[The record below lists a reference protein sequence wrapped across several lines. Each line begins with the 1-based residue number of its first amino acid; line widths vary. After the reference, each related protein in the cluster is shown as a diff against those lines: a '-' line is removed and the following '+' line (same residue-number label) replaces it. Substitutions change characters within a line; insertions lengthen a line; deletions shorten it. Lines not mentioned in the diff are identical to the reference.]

1 MKRIF
6 KILNS
11 ENAKTQVSI
20 NGGEDFLS
28 SLWDTVRVH
37 WIHFDTDESVI
48 DLFNMA
54 LGFEHL
60 IFEECKFSNQFTL
73 AAKRVQGNRLKKV
86 SFIGP

>member
-1 MKRIF
+1 MKWIF

-11 ENAKTQVSI
+11 DNAKTQVSI

-37 WIHFDTDESVI
+37 WIHFDSDEAVI

-60 IFEECKFSNQFTL
+60 IFEECKFSNKFAHVAQW
-73 AAKRVQGNRLKKV
+73 VQGTWLKKV